1 MQQYSSF
8 LTDAERHQLLVEW
21 NDTRVDYPKD
31 KCIHQLVEEQV
42 ERTPD
47 AIAVVFGDKQLTYR
61 ELNERANQLACYL
74 QSLGVGADMLVGICV
89 ERSLFTIIGL
99 VAILKAGGAYVPLD
113 PAYPQERLT
122 HMLQDAQVSVLLT
135 QESLK
140 AKLPAPEARVIC
152 LDTEWE
158 AQDVQSNP
166 TSNVAPHN
174 LAYVIYTSGST
185 GKPKGVAMPHAPLC
199 NLLFWQLEQ
208 SQASVGS
215 RTLQFTPIGFDVSFQ
230 EIFATLISGGTLVL
244 IADEVRRDPISLLHV
259 LEDSK
264 IERLFLP
271 FIALQQLAEAIGQSP
286 RYANAT
292 EKLVPSALTEVITAG
307 EQLRITPAIAQWFSQ
322 ASNCTLH
329 NHYGPSESHVVTAF
343 ALTGSPQEWA
353 VLPPIGRPIANTQ
366 IYLLDEQMQPVPP
379 GEAGELYIG
388 GDALA
393 RGYLN
398 RPDLTQERFVVSP
411 FKLSERLYKTGD
423 LARYLSDGQIECLGR
438 IDRQVKIRGF
448 RIELEEIQAVLD
460 GHTNV
465 RTSAVIDREDVPGDK
480 RLVAYIVPNPEQI
493 PTAGQLRRFLQEKL
507 PEYMVPSAF
516 VAIEALPLSPNGKLD
531 RQALPKPAKRQN
543 ESENFVAPSTAMETT
558 LAQIWCEILD
568 IDSVGVRDNFFD
580 LGGTSISAF
589 QVVTQVREQ
598 LKLDLKTVKLFE
610 YPTIADLAKY
620 LSEGESE
627 QPTQNAQTRAQ
638 QQKAAYARRQ
648 QLIKR

>member
-1 MQQYSSF
+1 MHQHSYN

-21 NDTRVDYPKD
+21 NDTHVDYPKD
-31 KCIHQLVEEQV
+31 KCIHQRFEAQV
-42 ERTPD
+42 ERMPE
-47 AIAVVFGDKQLTYR
+47 AIAVVFGARQLTYR
-61 ELNERANQLACYL
+61 ELNEQANRLAHYL
-74 QSLGVGADMLVGICV
+74 QSLGVGADVLVGICV

-122 HMLQDAQVSVLLT
+122 HVLQDAQVSVLLT
-135 QESLK
+135 QEKLK

-152 LDTEWE
+152 LDTEWKV
-158 AQDVQSNP
+158 QDTQLNP
-166 TSNVAPHN
+166 TSNVAPDN

-199 NLLFWQLEQ
+199 NLLAWQLEQ
-208 SQASVGS
+208 SSAGVGS

-230 EIFATLISGGTLVL
+230 EIFATLICGGTLVL

-259 LEDSK
+259 LQNSK

-271 FIALQQLAEAIGQSP
+271 FIALQQLAEAMAS
-286 RYANAT
+286 
-292 EKLVPSALTEVITAG
+292 EKLIPSTLKEVITAG

-322 ASNCTLH
+322 ATNCTLH
-329 NHYGPSESHVVTAF
+329 NHYGPSESHVVTAYT
-343 ALTGSPQEWA
+343 LTGSPQEWA

-366 IYLLDEQMQPVPP
+366 IYLLDEQIQPVPL
-379 GEAGELYIG
+379 GASGELYIG

-398 RPDLTQERFVVSP
+398 RPDLTQERFVANP
-411 FKLSERLYKTGD
+411 FKPGERLYKTGD

-448 RIELEEIQAVLD
+448 RIELEEIQAVLEKHPD
-460 GHTNV
+460 I

-516 VAIEALPLSPNGKLD
+516 VAIETLPLSPNGKLD
-531 RQALPKPAKRQN
+531 RQALPKPPKRQN
-543 ESENFVAPSTAMETT
+543 EEASENFVAPNTAMETT

-568 IDSVGVRDNFFD
+568 IDRVGLRDNFFD
-580 LGGTSISAF
+580 LGGTSILAF
-589 QVVTQVREQ
+589 QVVTQVREK

-610 YPTIADLAKY
+610 HPTIAVLAKY
-620 LSEGESE
+620 LGEGESE
-627 QPTQNAQTRAQ
+627 QPTENNAQTRAQ
-638 QQKAAYARRQ
+638 KQKAAYARRQ
-648 QLIKR
+648 QLLKR

>member
-1 MQQYSSF
+1 MQ
-8 LTDAERHQLLVEW
+8 
-21 NDTRVDYPKD
+21 KI
-31 KCIHQLVEEQV
+31 KCIHRLFEEQV
-42 ERTPD
+42 EITPD
-47 AIAVVFGDKQLTYR
+47 AIAVIFNDTRLTYR
-61 ELNERANQLACYL
+61 ELNYRANQLAIYL
-74 QSLGVGADMLVGICV
+74 QRLGVGPDALVGICV
-89 ERSLFTIIGL
+89 QRSLFTIIGL
-99 VAILKAGGAYVPLD
+99 IAILKAGGAYVPLD

-122 HMLQDAQVSVLLT
+122 HMLKDAQVSVLLT
-135 QESLK
+135 QEHLK
-140 AKLPAPEARVIC
+140 AKLPAGEARIIC

-158 AQDVQSNP
+158 APEATTNP
-166 TSNVAPHN
+166 TSNVAPEN

-208 SQASVGS
+208 SQTGVGS

-244 IADEVRRDPISLLHV
+244 IADEVRRDPISLLQV
-259 LEDSK
+259 LEDSR

-271 FIALQQLAEAIGQSP
+271 FIALQQLAEAI
-286 RYANAT
+286 AA
-292 EKLVPSALTEVITAG
+292 EKLIPNALKEVITAG

-322 ASNCTLH
+322 APNCSLH

-343 ALTGSPQEWA
+343 TLTGSPQEWA

-366 IYLLDEQMQPVPP
+366 IYLLDEQMQPVPM
-379 GEAGELYIG
+379 GASGELYIG
-388 GDALA
+388 GEALA

-398 RPDLTQERFVVSP
+398 RPDLTQERFVANP
-411 FKLSERLYKTGD
+411 FKPGDRLYKTGD

-448 RIELEEIQAVLD
+448 RIELEEIQTVLEKYP
-460 GHTNV
+460 NV
-465 RTSAVIDREDVPGDK
+465 KTSAVIDREDVPGDK

-493 PTAGQLRRFLQEKL
+493 PTTGQLRRFLQEKL
-507 PEYMVPSAF
+507 PEYMIPSAF
-516 VAIEALPLSPNGKLD
+516 VVIETLPLSPNGKLD

-543 ESENFVAPSTAMETT
+543 EASEFVAPSTAMETT

-568 IDSVGVRDNFFD
+568 IDRVGVKDNFFD
-580 LGGTSISAF
+580 LGGTSILAF
-589 QVVTQVREQ
+589 QVATQVRDK

-610 YPTIADLAKY
+610 HPTIAALAKY
-620 LSEGESE
+620 LGEGESE

>member
-1 MQQYSSF
+1 MQQNSSV

-21 NDTRVDYPKD
+21 NDTQVDYPK

-47 AIAVVFGDKQLTYR
+47 AIAVVFGEKQLTYR
-61 ELNERANQLACYL
+61 ELNERSNRLAHYL
-74 QSLGVGADMLVGICV
+74 QSLGVGADVLVGICV

-135 QESLK
+135 QEHLK
-140 AKLPAPEARVIC
+140 VKLPAGDARVIC
-152 LDTEWE
+152 LDAEWE
-158 AQDVQSNP
+158 APEATTNP
-166 TSNVAPHN
+166 TSNVAPHH

-208 SQASVGS
+208 SKAGVGS
-215 RTLQFTPIGFDVSFQ
+215 KTLQFTPIGFDVSFQ

-259 LEDSK
+259 LNDSRIK
-264 IERLFLP
+264 RLFLP
-271 FIALQQLAEAIGQSP
+271 FIALQQLAEAI
-286 RYANAT
+286 AA
-292 EKLVPSALTEVITAG
+292 EKLIPSALKEVITAG

-322 ASNCTLH
+322 APNCTLH

-343 ALTGSPQEWA
+343 TLTGSPQEWA

-366 IYLLDEQMQPVPP
+366 IYLLDEQMQPVPL
-379 GEAGELYIG
+379 GASGELYIG
-388 GDALA
+388 GEALA

-398 RPDLTQERFVVSP
+398 RPDLTQERFVTNP
-411 FKLSERLYKTGD
+411 FKSGDRLYKTGD
-423 LARYLSDGQIECLGR
+423 LARYFNNGQIECLGR

-516 VAIEALPLSPNGKLD
+516 VAIETLPLSPNGKLD

-543 ESENFVAPSTAMETT
+543 EVSENFVAPSTAMETN

-568 IDSVGVRDNFFD
+568 IDSVGVKDNFFD

-589 QVVTQVREQ
+589 QVVTQVKEK